1 MWPSFSNPTDGNI
14 WLECNGQSTSA
25 YPALAAIVG
34 VTVPDYRGIFLR
46 GYGSQTSMH
55 YGTITHSSAS
65 INQLQGDS
73 IREIYATS
81 GGAYEQTPSYYLFSP
96 LMKLESCL

>member
-1 MWPSFSNPTDGNI
+1 
-14 WLECNGQSTSA
+14 
-25 YPALAAIVG
+25 
-34 VTVPDYRGIFLR
+34 
-46 GYGSQTSMH
+46 MH

-81 GGAYEQTPSYYLFSP
+81 GGAYEQTPSYYFTGAIQYTSYAGGFNGQAEGPSYLWLSDFKASRVTP
-96 LMKLESCL
+96 ISNEIRPVNKAVRYLIKAQ